1 MQSQATSAKGSIKP
15 YLKNWPKDNDWGC
28 GSSVRVLAKGYFPPC
43 YYCFQNYSNECVW
56 TSTILHNLW
65 FSKDLWLL
73 KQTWDAELTW
83 WGPIIWDKIALFS
96 LGRFVE
102 RDPRTESISIWYHQ
116 HYQRDQIFNLLEGTG
131 KNTTQHWLLLFS
143 FFPLS
148 LHPTLPKNKS
158 WLWNCFF
165 YNSRAIYLKVI

>member
-1 MQSQATSAKGSIKP
+1 VVAQIYIWAIFGSEGTGMQSQATSAKGSIKP

-102 RDPRTESISIWYHQ
+102 RPENWVHIYLI
-116 HYQRDQIFNLLEGTG
+116 
-131 KNTTQHWLLLFS
+131 
-143 FFPLS
+143 P
-148 LHPTLPKNKS
+148 PTLSERSDLQSLGGNWEEHYS
-158 WLWNCFF
+158 ALTFTLFF
-165 YNSRAIYLKVI
+165 FSSEPPSYPP